1 MYVFR
6 DKVACIP
13 LLRNVFNWFSYF
25 FFIYGSIVGFM
36 TAIVRLLL
44 SLLFG
49 TILLFRLDRNVMMP
63 GFQFADFGQIIV
75 ASQHIRRVYYIKW
88 NASKL
93 D

>member
-1 MYVFR
+1 
-6 DKVACIP
+6 
-13 LLRNVFNWFSYF
+13 
-25 FFIYGSIVGFM
+25 
-36 TAIVRLLL
+36 
-44 SLLFG
+44 
-49 TILLFRLDRNVMMP
+49 MMP